1 MRFYG
6 IRQYIRIGDEVGE
19 LCVAA
24 TAENGGRLLT
34 DLSVEHGWEECGT
47 EPSADGLW
55 VRISAEGY
63 VRALKHNVM
72 VYPGKTT
79 LLMLELAPSAG

>member
-1 MRFYG
+1 MRFFG

-34 DLSVEHGWEECGT
+34 DLSVEHGWE
-47 EPSADGLW
+47 
-55 VRISAEGY
+55 
-63 VRALKHNVM
+63 
-72 VYPGKTT
+72 
-79 LLMLELAPSAG
+79 

>member
-34 DLSVEHGWEECGT
+34 DLSVEHGWEEGSA
-47 EPSADGLW
+47 EPSDGMW

-63 VRALKHNVM
+63 VRALKRNVM

>member
-1 MRFYG
+1 MCCGNRRKRRKAAY
-6 IRQYIRIGDEVGE
+6 RPVG
-19 LCVAA
+19 
-24 TAENGGRLLT
+24 
-34 DLSVEHGWEECGT
+34 EHGWEEGGT
-47 EPSADGLW
+47 EQSDGMW

-79 LLMLELAPSAG
+79 LVMLELAPVAG

>member
-1 MRFYG
+1 M
-6 IRQYIRIGDEVGE
+6 GE

-47 EPSADGLW
+47 EPSDGMW

-63 VRALKHNVM
+63 VRALKRNVM

-79 LLMLELAPSAG
+79 LVMLELAPSAG

>member
-34 DLSVEHGWEECGT
+34 DLSVEHGWEEGGT
-47 EPSADGLW
+47 EQSDKNKCGGLCA
-55 VRISAEGY
+55 RPEA
-63 VRALKHNVM
+63 
-72 VYPGKTT
+72 
-79 LLMLELAPSAG
+79 

>member
-34 DLSVEHGWEECGT
+34 DLSVEYGWEECGT
-47 EPSADGLW
+47 EPSDGMW

-63 VRALKHNVM
+63 VRALKRNVM

-79 LLMLELAPSAG
+79 LVMLELAPSAG

>member
-6 IRQYIRIGDEVGE
+6 IRHYIRIGDEGGE

-34 DLSVEHGWEECGT
+34 DLSVEHGWEEGGA
-47 EPSADGLW
+47 EPSDGMW